1 MYGIKEIYV
10 CGPVTGRPWIEAAE
24 HFDMNERRIRAA
36 AFENELKIETRN
48 PTSFCH
54 PAVDWN
60 MAMRRCVK
68 ELLDCDGIALL
79 QGWQHSR
86 GAKLELSLAQ
96 NCKIP
101 VVYIEPPAGPRDL
114 TEVFIASPE
123 TLRYYNARLARFR
136 QEGVEESPAEER
148 AAAELANRYL
158 DPYGFEYI
166 DSREE

>member
-1 MYGIKEIYV
+1 MYGIKDIYV

-24 HFDMNERRIRAA
+24 HFDANERRIIATV
-36 AFENELKIETRN
+36 FENKMKIATRN
-48 PTSFCH
+48 PTSFCR
-54 PAVDWN
+54 PDVEWPG
-60 MAMRRCVK
+60 AMRRCVK

-79 QGWQHSR
+79 QRWQFSR

-96 NCKIP
+96 DCKIP

-114 TEVFIASPE
+114 SEVFIAAPE

-136 QEGVEESPAEER
+136 QEGVEESIAEER

>member
-24 HFDMNERRIRAA
+24 HFDANERRIIVA
-36 AFENELKIETRN
+36 AFENKIKIAARN
-48 PTSFCH
+48 PTSFCQPDLEWH
-54 PAVDWN
+54 RAI
-60 MAMRRCVK
+60 RRCVR
-68 ELLDCDGIALL
+68 ELLDCNGIALL
-79 QGWQHSR
+79 QGWQFSR
-86 GAKLELSLAQ
+86 GAKLELVLAQ
-96 NCKIP
+96 SLQIP

-114 TEVFIASPE
+114 SEVFIAAPE

-136 QEGVEESPAEER
+136 QEGVEESIAEER